1 MFSGCRRGRYLSNL
15 DVPDTPEAVGG
26 QVKDAVLID
35 EGDDVGVVGR
45 LQAVDRRR
53 DLRQAGMSAYPTASP
68 GPSLAL
74 FQEHT

>member
-1 MFSGCRRGRYLSNL
+1 MFSGSKGGRCLSNL
-15 DVPDTPEAVGG
+15 EVPDTPEAVGG
-26 QVKDAVLID
+26 QVEVAVLVD

-53 DLRQAGMSAYPTASP
+53 GLRQAGMSAYPTASP